1 LNYIN
6 NCLLHDQ
13 NMNDHVY
20 KYVTGQDKNG
30 KPHKIEITYMNITWQ
45 YNVQCTRTYIPRV
58 PKCLSARPNWDPP
71 SPRPQASVSTPEPKG
86 EETHS
91 PEGKEVGGP
100 NSDDWRKNL
109 VILQCNIIVT
119 YRYLLFNK

>member
-1 LNYIN
+1 MYSVLVHIYLEYQSVCPLVRIG
-6 NCLLHDQ
+6 
-13 NMNDHVY
+13 
-20 KYVTGQDKNG
+20 T
-30 KPHKIEITYMNITWQ
+30 PHPLSRK
-45 YNVQCTRTYIPRV
+45 RV
-58 PKCLSARPNWDPP
+58 CPP
-71 SPRPQASVSTPEPKG
+71 LEPKG

-91 PEGKEVGGP
+91 PEGEGAGGP